1 MENLTKEIE
10 YITSNEK
17 GDIFK
22 ILAQY
27 GKTNLENSSI
37 LDLEIVNGI
46 VSSIERSTI
55 YITSDYANYNYVNQ
69 NSKFY
74 SNVIVKYD
82 DKLIT
87 CDNLDITISD
97 NIAVAYSNVIVK
109 DSNSIMKTQIM
120 TLDLVTKD
128 ININSRNDIKI
139 NTNYKRQ
146 ILNNLNLKVK
156 KQEILGMLG
165 PNGVGKSTI
174 FNLITGLKNPN
185 FGEVVIQGIN
195 VTNLPINERFT
206 KFKLGLVPQYGGLIH
221 DLSMLDN
228 LKLVAEIHIRQRELR
243 EQKINKIVSQF
254 EFEAL
259 LNIKAKHL
267 SGGQKK
273 KLVIAMA
280 LINDPKILLL
290 DEPFAALDIL
300 TIRMLQEIIL
310 NLQSTEEIS
319 VVICDHQARD
329 ASGSPNEVI
338 SNQAAKT
345 EYFGDEFNIN

>member
-1 MENLTKEIE
+1 MALIK
-10 YITSNEK
+10 K
-17 GDIFK
+17 FK
-22 ILAQY
+22 IEKFK
-27 GKTNLENSSI
+27 GEETI
-37 LDLEIVNGI
+37 VEIKNASVF
-46 VSSIERSTI
+46 
-55 YITSDYANYNYVNQ
+55 YN
-69 NSKFY
+69 
-74 SNVIVKYD
+74 
-82 DKLIT
+82 
-87 CDNLDITISD
+87 
-97 NIAVAYSNVIVK
+97 
-109 DSNSIMKTQIM
+109 
-120 TLDLVTKD
+120 
-128 ININSRNDIKI
+128 
-139 NTNYKRQ
+139 KRQ
-146 ILNNLNLKVK
+146 ILNNLNLKIK

-185 FGEVVIQGIN
+185 FGEIIIDGIN

-221 DLSMLDN
+221 DLTMEDN
-228 LKLVAEIHIRQRELR
+228 LKLVAEIHIKEKGLR
-243 EQKINKIVSQF
+243 EQKINKLISQF

-280 LINDPKILLL
+280 LVNDPKILLL

-300 TIRMLQEIIL
+300 TIKMLQEIIL

-329 ASGSPNEVI
+329 LLNCVDRAIILSNGNIIASGSPNEVI
-338 SNQAAKT
+338 SDKEAKT
-345 EYFGDEFNIN
+345 QYFGDEFNIN